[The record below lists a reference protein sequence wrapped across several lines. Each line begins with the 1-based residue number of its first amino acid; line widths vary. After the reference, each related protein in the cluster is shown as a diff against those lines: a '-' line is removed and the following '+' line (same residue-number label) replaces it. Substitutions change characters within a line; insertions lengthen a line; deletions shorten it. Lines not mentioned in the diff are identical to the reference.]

1 MNHLSEYVELMTSRE
16 SMYRFLGRLYF
27 VEVDENLFD
36 QLKKMIFPSETGVDE
51 MDEGYRLLKN
61 YMNNA
66 GLDPITDLAVD
77 YARVF
82 LGAGVY
88 EGTVANPYESVYTSP
103 ERLIMQDARDEVLA
117 AYLSK
122 GLAVETDYNI
132 PEDHISLEF
141 EFMAHMCAEAKGAL
155 EDKNWAG
162 FGESLA
168 FLHNHL
174 LNWVPDF
181 CKDIETCSSTDF
193 YQGLAKLTMGYLQ
206 IEKELLDELHE
217 EILTGSADI

>member
-1 MNHLSEYVELMTSRE
+1 MNQLAEYVELMTSRE
-16 SMYRFLGRLYF
+16 NMYRFLGRLYF

-36 QLKKMIFPSETGVDE
+36 HLKKMIFPSETGVE
-51 MDEGYRLLKN
+51 GLDEGYRLLNK
-61 YMNNA
+61 YLQNA
-66 GLDPITDLAVD
+66 GKTDPLTDLAVD

-82 LGAGVY
+82 LGAGIY

-103 ERLIMQDARDEVLA
+103 ERLIMQEARDEVLA
-117 AYLSK
+117 AYLAK
-122 GLAVETDYNI
+122 GLEVETDYNI
-132 PEDHISLEF
+132 PEDHIALEF

-168 FLHNHL
+168 EQKEFLHNHL

-181 CKDIETCSSTDF
+181 CKHI
-193 YQGLAKLTMGYLQ
+193 
-206 IEKELLDELHE
+206 
-217 EILTGSADI
+217 